1 MSTRNPYA
9 LDDQERTR
17 CEVWTR
23 VMGYH
28 RPVTAFNEGKK
39 SEHRERRYFVEDRQT
54 PGGLGLAPV
63 APASVHPA
71 QPGWLA

>member
-1 MSTRNPYA
+1 
-9 LDDQERTR
+9 
-17 CEVWTR
+17 
-23 VMGYH
+23 MGYH

-54 PGGLGLAPV
+54 PGGLGLAPE